1 MNKTATILLKVC
13 ITCTVLSVHAA
24 SIFFPDNSPL
34 IRKVEAPDW
43 LRDGREGDGYLTVS
57 SQVIAENTCATL
69 SDKSFWGSEKTQLVI
84 SVTTSGFKSKL
95 NQRVSELYLMSHVF
109 LLLGTQRYPSGT
121 QPATSNRTRFSA

>member
-95 NQRVSELYLMSHVF
+95 NKTEV
-109 LLLGTQRYPSGT
+109 PI
-121 QPATSNRTRFSA
+121 ATFDGRENGAECASLFAERH